1 MQPAFYTSIGRTFL
15 NTATCAMSALTIYR
29 ASMSL
34 RAAFPA
40 KTLATQEDAPVLPES
55 AADYGLSSPDSFAN
69 YNRATFSWKTLQLCL
84 DGEWEPYSETWPRS
98 GMTRNGSA
106 YQRPPLVRRI
116 YAIESSLW
124 PTPDAS
130 AANIGEPLDTWMAH
144 RERVKA
150 QKKNGNGFGTPLAI
164 AVKLWSTPTA
174 TRRGAPADPTKK
186 RPGGGGRTLARDLA
200 AAGDRGELNPPWVEW
215 LMGFPPGWTDLE
227 D

>member
-1 MQPAFYTSIGRTFL
+1 MQPAFYTSIGRMFL
-15 NTATCAMSALTIYR
+15 NTAMCAMSALTICR

-34 RAAFPA
+34 RAASPA
-40 KTLATQEDAPVLPES
+40 KTLATQESEPVLPES
-55 AADYGLSSPDSFAN
+55 AADYGLSSLDSFAN
-69 YNRATFSWKTLQLCL
+69 YDPATSSWKTSQLCL

-106 YQRPPLVRRI
+106 YQRQPLVRRI

-130 AANIGEPLDTWMAH
+130 AANIGE
-144 RERVKA
+144 
-150 QKKNGNGFGTPLAI
+150 PLAI

-200 AAGDRGELNPPWVEW
+200 AVGDRGELNPQWVEW
-215 LMGFPPGWTDLE
+215 LMGFPLGWTDLE